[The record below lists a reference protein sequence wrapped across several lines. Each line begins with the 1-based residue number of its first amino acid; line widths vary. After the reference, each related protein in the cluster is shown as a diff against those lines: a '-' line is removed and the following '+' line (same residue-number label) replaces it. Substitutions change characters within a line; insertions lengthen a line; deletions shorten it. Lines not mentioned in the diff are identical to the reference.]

1 MSVIP
6 TLNEIISEIRQVS
19 QPQELWHL
27 CVQAFHDRGIDKVS
41 YHRYLAPQT
50 PEDETSTLR
59 ITTDGFRDDWVCHYI
74 NAKLFR
80 VDPIPGLARLAAT
93 PFFWSDVS
101 KLIALNSEEE
111 DYLTQM
117 HEAGL
122 GDGLAFQ
129 VYGPAMNNA
138 YVGLGFRDKTDHPSP
153 IQVAELQCL
162 AQTAHLRACEFRLH
176 DIEVRFEL
184 SRRERE
190 ILEWIARGKSNSVI
204 AGILDVSPHTVDTH
218 VRRMFDKLGVTDRT
232 SAAIRG
238 VGSGLILPP

>member
-1 MSVIP
+1 MSVAA

-19 QPQELWHL
+19 EPQELWHL
-27 CVQAFHDRGIDKVS
+27 CVRSFRDRGIDKVS
-41 YHRYLAPQT
+41 YHRYLAPQS
-50 PEDETSTLR
+50 PDDESSTLR
-59 ITTDGFRDDWVCHYI
+59 IAAFGFEDDWVCHYI

-93 PFFWSDVS
+93 PFLWSDVS
-101 KLIALNSEEE
+101 KLIAVSAEEA
-111 DYLTQM
+111 DYLEQM
-117 HEAGL
+117 REAGL

-138 YVGLGFRDKTDHPSP
+138 YVGLGFKDKADRPSP
-153 IQVAELQCL
+153 IQIAELQCL
-162 AQTAHLRACEFRLH
+162 AQTAHLRACEFRLL
-176 DIEVRFEL
+176 DTEFRFDL
-184 SRRERE
+184 TRRERE

-204 AGILDVSPHTVDTH
+204 ADILNVSPHTIDTH
-218 VRRMFDKLGVTDRT
+218 VRRTFDKLGVTDRT